1 MQKLLGL
8 KNQKMTNK
16 EKITYIL
23 NYIDSLFPDAKC
35 ELFYNN
41 DYELAIA
48 VMLSA
53 QTTDKSVN
61 LVTKPLFSQCNSL
74 EKLDSLSLEEV
85 ENAIKSLGLYKNKA
99 KNIKG
104 ITHKLLED
112 FSGKLPSDKDLLQ
125 TLPGIGNKSAGII
138 RCEVFKIPDLPVD
151 THITRITNRLGLAN
165 KKDTPLDIELKLKKI
180 IPEDRWIKT
189 HHQLIH
195 FGRYFCT
202 AKKPQCVTCKLRDIC
217 KN

>member
-1 MQKLLGL
+1 
-8 KNQKMTNK
+8 MTK
-16 EKITYIL
+16 QEKINKTL
-23 NYIDSLFPDAKC
+23 EFIDSLFPDAKC
-35 ELFYNN
+35 ELFYNQ

-53 QTTDKSVN
+53 QTTDKAVNKVTSV
-61 LVTKPLFSQCNSL
+61 LFSRFPTIESL
-74 EKLDSLSLEEV
+74 KNAELSEI
-85 ENAIKSLGLYKNKA
+85 ENIIESIGLYKNKA
-99 KNIKG
+99 RNIKDLARVLVDEFNG
-104 ITHKLLED
+104 V
-112 FSGKLPSDKDLLQ
+112 LPSDKNELQ
-125 TLPGIGNKSAGII
+125 RLPGIGNKSAGVI

-151 THITRITNRLGLAN
+151 THIIRISNRLGFADS
-165 KKDTPLDIELKLKKI
+165 KDEPIDIEHKLKKL

-202 AKKPQCVTCKLRDIC
+202 AKKPRCEACKLRDFC

>member
-1 MQKLLGL
+1 MLTKKQFLEVSQYL
-8 KNQKMTNK
+8 
-16 EKITYIL
+16 
-23 NYIDSLFPDAKC
+23 DSLFPNAKC
-35 ELFYNN
+35 ELFYSQ
-41 DYELAIA
+41 DYELVIA

-61 LVTKPLFSQCNSL
+61 AVTSHLFKKYSTLKSFV
-74 EKLDSLSLEEV
+74 D
-85 ENAIKSLGLYKNKA
+85 ADIKDIETEIQSLGLYKNKA

-104 ITHKLLED
+104 IAETLYND
-112 FSGKLPSDKDLLQ
+112 FDSVLPSDKNELQ
-125 TLPGIGNKSAGII
+125 KLPGIGNKSAGVI

-151 THITRITNRLGLAN
+151 THIIRISNRLGIAT
-165 KKDTPLDIELKLKKI
+165 KKDEPIDIERKLKKI
-180 IPEDRWIKT
+180 IPEESWIKS

-202 AKKPQCVTCKLRDIC
+202 ARNPKCEECKIKKYC